1 MGDTEDD
8 VSFVCWRMATNNRIM
23 RKPKKIKWGHGDLNS
38 DMQVTASGAT
48 LLAQEGGIWSL
59 PYYQLIL

>member
-1 MGDTEDD
+1 MKKT
-8 VSFVCWRMATNNRIM
+8 TNDRIM
-23 RKPKKIKWGHGDLNS
+23 GNPKKIKWGHGDLNS

-48 LLAQEGGIWSL
+48 LLPQEGGIWSL